1 MPARISSELGSRIHG
16 IGGEELVDVVV
27 ELRRPEEP
35 PIEASRDER
44 IRALKEAFDQQA
56 PEIERA
62 VVAEGGVIL
71 DRAWINQT
79 VKAKVPAGSISAL
92 AARDDITAIDVPH
105 ALEPDQE

>member
-1 MPARISSELGSRIHG
+1 MPARISSDLGSRIQG
-16 IGGEELVDVVV
+16 MGREQLVDVVV

-35 PIEASRDER
+35 PIEGSRAER
-44 IRALKEAFDQQA
+44 IRALKEAFDRQA

-62 VVAEGGVIL
+62 VQAEGGVVL

-79 VKAKVPAGSISAL
+79 VKARVPAGSIPNL

-105 ALEPDQE
+105 ALEPDQG